1 MGRRVRGF
9 RASQPLSFARI
20 IDCTELLVLDKEDKV
35 RAAARIA
42 GVEKDLDEGS
52 GRVSIIYRKLPAT
65 HELIGKKIRRPKSR
79 NPVVYLRTI
88 EVID

>member
-1 MGRRVRGF
+1 M
-9 RASQPLSFARI
+9 SFARI

-65 HELIGKKIRRPKSR
+65 HELIGKKIRTPQVTVT
-79 NPVVYLRTI
+79 PWCTLRTI